1 MENHLILRPS
11 IDKANEY
18 LLYDKFLSCD
28 LGFSQRGYECCGIPF
43 ASPSKKTKKR
53 FNWRVVK
60 RELWPQSC
68 INREYLEDSRVMR

>member
-1 MENHLILRPS
+1 M
-11 IDKANEY
+11 
-18 LLYDKFLSCD
+18 
-28 LGFSQRGYECCGIPF
+28 GFSQRGYECCGIPF

-68 INREYLEDSRVMR
+68 INREYLEDSRVMRQIIGINKKPFINNVKGWFIIW